1 MTSRDEGARWTA
13 DYRNKKIIKHNSC
26 QLLPRSTKKGQRGLA
41 HVALREIIYQA
52 GVERGAAVANH
63 EHVVSGAKD
72 DALLQKEGCGDGVI
86 AESLPLATGDW
97 FAWRRERDSEPSGPN
112 RRCKLQIRDCCH
124 RLRYHCCHGPLVR
137 CCPTD
142 LQRSP
147 LG

>member
-1 MTSRDEGARWTA
+1 MA
-13 DYRNKKIIKHNSC
+13 DYRNKNIIKNNSRRL
-26 QLLPRSTKKGQRGLA
+26 LLPSTKKGQRGLA

-97 FAWRRERDSEPSGPN
+97 FAWRRERIRNLAGLTEGASYRFGIAATAKDTIVAIGRLSDVA
-112 RRCKLQIRDCCH
+112 RR
-124 RLRYHCCHGPLVR
+124 
-137 CCPTD
+137 T
-142 LQRSP
+142 
-147 LG
+147 